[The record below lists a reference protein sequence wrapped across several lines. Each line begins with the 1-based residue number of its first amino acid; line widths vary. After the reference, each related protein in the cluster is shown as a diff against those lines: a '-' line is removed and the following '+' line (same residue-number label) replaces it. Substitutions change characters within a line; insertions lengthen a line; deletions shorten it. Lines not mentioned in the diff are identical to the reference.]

1 MNGLIRKDIYNL
13 NKIKNMY
20 LILTAILIA
29 YCFVTK
35 RTAFITAI
43 PILIFSTTITST
55 FTMDNNVKWDKL
67 AVPAM
72 LNRNEIVLSKY
83 ILLLE
88 IIGVG
93 ILAGFLI
100 SLPGLITHRS
110 DFILFLEMTMAAS
123 GIALC
128 SGSLSIG
135 FIYLSKNAVEK
146 MELLTVFSYAGS
158 VVIVLGIS
166 KLLSMLNEVLKLP
179 RISLSIMI
187 LIIVF
192 IIYIVS
198 YKIAVRAFNG
208 RDIS

>member
-72 LNRNEIVLSKY
+72 LSRNEIVLSKY

>member
-13 NKIKNMY
+13 NKMKNMY

-72 LNRNEIVLSKY
+72 LSRNEIVLSKY

-100 SLPGLITHRS
+100 SLLGLITHRS

-166 KLLSMLNEVLKLP
+166 KLLSILNEVLKLP
-179 RISLSIMI
+179 KISLSIMI

-198 YKIAVRAFNG
+198 YRIAVRAFNG

>member
-72 LNRNEIVLSKY
+72 LSRNKIVLSKY

-192 IIYIVS
+192 TIYTVS

>member
-20 LILTAILIA
+20 LVLTAILIA
-29 YCFVTK
+29 YCILTK

-72 LNRNEIVLSKY
+72 LSRNDIVLSKY

-100 SLPGLITHRS
+100 SLPGFITHRTG
-110 DFILFLEMTMAAS
+110 FIPFLEMTMATSA
-123 GIALC
+123 IALC

-146 MELLTVFSYAGS
+146 MELLTIFSYAGS
-158 VVIVLGIS
+158 AAILLGS
-166 KLLSMLNEVLKLP
+166 TKLLSILNGALKLP
-179 RISLSIMI
+179 KIGLSII
-187 LIIVF
+187 NLFLVF
-192 IIYIVS
+192 IIYLVS
-198 YKIAVRAFNG
+198 YKTSVRAFSQ

>member
-72 LNRNEIVLSKY
+72 LSRNEIVLSKY

-123 GIALC
+123 GIALW
-128 SGSLSIG
+128 SGSLAIG

-158 VVIVLGIS
+158 VVIVLGNS

>member
-20 LILTAILIA
+20 LVLTAILIA
-29 YCFVTK
+29 YCIFTK

-72 LNRNEIVLSKY
+72 LSRNEIVLSKY

-100 SLPGLITHRS
+100 SLPGFITHRTG
-110 DFILFLEMTMAAS
+110 FIPFLEMTMAAS
-123 GIALC
+123 AIALC

-146 MELLTVFSYAGS
+146 MELLTIFSYAGS
-158 VVIVLGIS
+158 IAILLGS
-166 KLLSMLNEVLKLP
+166 TKLLSILNGALKLP
-179 RISLSIMI
+179 KIVLSII
-187 LIIVF
+187 NLFLVF
-192 IIYIVS
+192 IIYLVS
-198 YKIAVRAFNG
+198 YKTSVRAFSQ

>member
-29 YCFVTK
+29 YCYATK
-35 RTAFITAI
+35 RPAFITAI
-43 PILIFSTTITST
+43 PILIFSTTVTST

-72 LNRNEIVLSKY
+72 LSRNEIVLSKY

-88 IIGVG
+88 IISVG

-100 SLPGLITHRS
+100 SLPGLITHRT
-110 DFILFLEMTMAAS
+110 DFILFLEMTMAAAA
-123 GIALC
+123 IALC
-128 SGSLSIG
+128 AGSLSIG
-135 FIYLSKNAVEK
+135 FIYLSENAVEK
-146 MELLTVFSYAGS
+146 MELLTIFSYAGS
-158 VVIVLGIS
+158 AVIVFGSS
-166 KLLSMLNEVLKLP
+166 KLLSILNDSLKLP
-179 RISLSIMI
+179 RIGLSII
-187 LIIVF
+187 NLFIVF

-198 YKIAVRAFNG
+198 YKTAARAFNG

>member
-20 LILTAILIA
+20 LILTVILIA

-72 LNRNEIVLSKY
+72 LSRNEIVLSKY

>member
-20 LILTAILIA
+20 LVLTAILIA
-29 YCFVTK
+29 YCILTK

-55 FTMDNNVKWDKL
+55 FTLDNNVKWDKL

-72 LNRNEIVLSKY
+72 LSRNEIVLSKY

-100 SLPGLITHRS
+100 SLPGFITHRTG
-110 DFILFLEMTMAAS
+110 FIPFLEMTMAAS
-123 GIALC
+123 AIALC

-146 MELLTVFSYAGS
+146 MELLTIFSYAGS
-158 VVIVLGIS
+158 AAILLGS
-166 KLLSMLNEVLKLP
+166 TKLLSILNGALKLP
-179 RISLSIMI
+179 KIGLSVIN
-187 LIIVF
+187 LFLVF
-192 IIYIVS
+192 IIYLVS
-198 YKIAVRAFNG
+198 YKTSVRAFSQ

>member
-72 LNRNEIVLSKY
+72 LSRNEIVLSKY

-110 DFILFLEMTMAAS
+110 DFILFLEMTMTAS

-146 MELLTVFSYAGS
+146 MELLTVFSYASS
-158 VVIVLGIS
+158 VVILLGIS
-166 KLLSMLNEVLKLP
+166 KLLSILNEILKLP

-192 IIYIVS
+192 TIYTVS

>member
-72 LNRNEIVLSKY
+72 LSRNEIVLSKY

-110 DFILFLEMTMAAS
+110 DFILFLEMTIAAS

>member
-110 DFILFLEMTMAAS
+110 DIILFLEMTMAAS

>member
-13 NKIKNMY
+13 NKMKNMY

-72 LNRNEIVLSKY
+72 LSRNEIVLSKY

-166 KLLSMLNEVLKLP
+166 KLLSILNEVLKLP
-179 RISLSIMI
+179 KISLSIII

-198 YKIAVRAFNG
+198 YRIAVRAFNG

>member
-72 LNRNEIVLSKY
+72 LSRNEIVLSKY

-158 VVIVLGIS
+158 VVIVLGNS

>member
-72 LNRNEIVLSKY
+72 LSRNEIVLSKY

-110 DFILFLEMTMAAS
+110 EFILFLEMTMAAS

>member
-13 NKIKNMY
+13 NKMKNMY

-72 LNRNEIVLSKY
+72 LSRNEIVLSKY

>member
-13 NKIKNMY
+13 NKMKNMY

-72 LNRNEIVLSKY
+72 LSRNEIVLSKY

-166 KLLSMLNEVLKLP
+166 KLLSILNEVLKLP
-179 RISLSIMI
+179 KISLSIMI

>member
-72 LNRNEIVLSKY
+72 LSRNEIVLSKY

-166 KLLSMLNEVLKLP
+166 KLLSILNEVLKLP
-179 RISLSIMI
+179 KISLSIMI

-198 YKIAVRAFNG
+198 YRIAVRAFNG

>member
-13 NKIKNMY
+13 NKMKNMY

-72 LNRNEIVLSKY
+72 LSRNEIVLSKY

-158 VVIVLGIS
+158 VVIVLVIS

>member
-55 FTMDNNVKWDKL
+55 FTMDNNVKWNKL

-72 LNRNEIVLSKY
+72 LSRNEIVLSKY

>member
-13 NKIKNMY
+13 NKIKNIY
-20 LILTAILIA
+20 LVLTAILIA
-29 YCFVTK
+29 YCILTK

-55 FTMDNNVKWDKL
+55 FTLDNNVKWDKL

-72 LNRNEIVLSKY
+72 LSRNEIVLSKY

-100 SLPGLITHRS
+100 SLPGFITHRTG
-110 DFILFLEMTMAAS
+110 FIPFLEMTMAAS
-123 GIALC
+123 AIALC

-146 MELLTVFSYAGS
+146 MELLTIFSYAGS
-158 VVIVLGIS
+158 AAILLGS
-166 KLLSMLNEVLKLP
+166 TKLLSILNGALKLP
-179 RISLSIMI
+179 KIGLSII
-187 LIIVF
+187 NLLLVF
-192 IIYIVS
+192 IIYLVS
-198 YKIAVRAFNG
+198 YKTSVRAFSQ

>member
-72 LNRNEIVLSKY
+72 LSRNEIVLSKY

-166 KLLSMLNEVLKLP
+166 KLLSMLNEVLNLP

>member
-13 NKIKNMY
+13 NKMKNMY

-72 LNRNEIVLSKY
+72 LSRNEIVLSKY

-166 KLLSMLNEVLKLP
+166 KLLSILNEVLKLP
-179 RISLSIMI
+179 KISLSIMI

-198 YKIAVRAFNG
+198 YRIAVRAFNG

>member
-13 NKIKNMY
+13 NKMKGMY

-29 YCFVTK
+29 YCMITK

-72 LNRNEIVLSKY
+72 LSRNEIVLSKY

-93 ILAGFLI
+93 ILTGCLI
-100 SLPGLITHRS
+100 TLPGLITLRTG
-110 DFILFLEMTMAAS
+110 FLQFLEMTMAAS
-123 GIALC
+123 AIALC
-128 SGSLSIG
+128 SGSLSMG

-158 VVIVLGIS
+158 VVIIWGSS
-166 KLLSMLNEVLKLP
+166 KLLSIINESLRLP
-179 RISLSIMI
+179 KIGLSII
-187 LIIVF
+187 NLFIAF
-192 IIYIVS
+192 IIYFLS
-198 YKIAVRAFNG
+198 YQAAVRAFRE

>member
-13 NKIKNMY
+13 NKMKNMY

-72 LNRNEIVLSKY
+72 LSRNEIVLSKY

-146 MELLTVFSYAGS
+146 MELLTVFSYVGS

-166 KLLSMLNEVLKLP
+166 KLLSILNEVLKLP
-179 RISLSIMI
+179 KISLSIMI

-198 YKIAVRAFNG
+198 YRIAVRAFNG

>member
-13 NKIKNMY
+13 NKMKNMY

-72 LNRNEIVLSKY
+72 LSRNEIVLSKY

-166 KLLSMLNEVLKLP
+166 KLLSIINEVLKLP
-179 RISLSIMI
+179 KISLSIMI

-198 YKIAVRAFNG
+198 YRIAVRAFNG

>member
-20 LILTAILIA
+20 LILTVILIA

-72 LNRNEIVLSKY
+72 LSRNKIVLSKY

-158 VVIVLGIS
+158 VVILLGIS